1 MFGRGVECRDASSK
15 IRRLRDACTSGR
27 GKVPVHSHLPCTRA
41 ESFLL
46 SASHTRTHSWLGL
59 RKFKSPPCSACAGS
73 LLLCCVHSCPLS
85 SSAWQSQSCAC
96 SMNAA
101 CSKSFCCFTCVRLF
115 EAFARGPLSE
125 GAASSWDVVS
135 PCGASPPHPDQPS
148 CGRRLPCVSLM
159 SALHGRGP
167 LFEGFSTPSGP
178 TVLRTATAVRVIS

>member
-1 MFGRGVECRDASSK
+1 
-15 IRRLRDACTSGR
+15 
-27 GKVPVHSHLPCTRA
+27 
-41 ESFLL
+41 
-46 SASHTRTHSWLGL
+46 
-59 RKFKSPPCSACAGS
+59 
-73 LLLCCVHSCPLS
+73 
-85 SSAWQSQSCAC
+85 
-96 SMNAA
+96 MNAA

-135 PCGASPPHPDQPS
+135 PCGASPPHPVQPS

-178 TVLRTATAVRVIS
+178 TVLRTATAVRVSPEVVRSGLRLLDSLSGGAPRVSHEHVRSGLLPLNSLEKRSANQFLAANHFRSM